1 MKNRKG
7 FTLVELIGVI
17 VILGIVL
24 GLVSIA
30 FVSIN
35 NHIKTTYYKEI
46 ETVLLQTA
54 GEYYTYNQGEAPK
67 VFGSNAEVSIETL
80 VNGKYVEEVKDR
92 NGNDCTGS
100 VVAYKNSYDRTNY
113 YVCLKCSDYETDNA
127 ACRGEVDYSLQMTAT
142 ISDTTTLYQEGS
154 FVKDYVTLTFR
165 TFNDV
170 KEIHIEDE
178 NGEEVKTCNFEIEND
193 IASCKIQID
202 QSGEYTAYG
211 TSENGAKTDEK
222 EIAIKIDKQSPSFD
236 IYENGVLIT
245 DNQSKDATNGN
256 IDLEIN
262 VLNIKDLESGIKS
275 IRYSFEKDEA
285 NFQTVTTP
293 REEFT
298 IAKNLEIGKYT
309 LIVEI
314 EDNVGN
320 KETKTIEYEV
330 YERVSIPIGDVYC
343 NDLTYNGEEQELTKT
358 AGTGFT
364 FINNRGTNA
373 GSYTVRARLNENY
386 HWSDGTNTDKTFT
399 CEIKKATPTLTLS
412 ATSGTVNPG
421 LTVTFTERAN
431 VAGSF
436 TNISSNTSVATV
448 SPASLTNVTANT
460 ARTVTVTGVSHGTST
475 ITVTFTPTDTTNY
488 NTRTATYTVTGYYNE
503 ATVGSC
509 NNLTYNGVSQ
519 TLASGGD
526 NVTYKN
532 AYGTNAGSYTVTVT
546 ALSGYRFSDNTT
558 TKTLNCT
565 INKKSVAVSWGSTTT
580 FTYNGLAQAPS
591 ASASSGVSG
600 ETLNI
605 TRTAGRNAGSYTST
619 ATISSVTGGQGLTSN
634 YTLTGATK
642 AFTIRKATPTLTLSA
657 TSGSVD
663 ADATIT
669 FTERANVAGS
679 FTNISSNTS
688 VATVSPASLTNVAAN
703 TARTVTITGV
713 SHGTST
719 ITVTFKPTDTTN
731 YNTRTAT
738 YTVTGSYKEATVGS
752 CNNLTYNGVSQT
764 LASGGDNVT
773 YKNAYGTNAGSYTV
787 TVTALSGYRFSDNTT
802 TKTLNCTINKKSVA
816 VSWGST
822 TTFTYNGLAQ
832 APSASASSGVSG
844 ETLNITRTAGRN
856 AGSYT
861 STATISSVTGGQG
874 LTSNYTLTG
883 ATKAFTI
890 RKATPTLTLSATS
903 GRVYAGATSS
913 FTVQA
918 SVAGNFSNVSRSTSI
933 ATVSPASLINV
944 AANTARTVTITG
956 VNSGNTT
963 ITVTF
968 TPTDT
973 TNYNTRTATYTVI
986 ANLVSYSVKHY
997 QMNNDGT
1004 NYTLVSTIY
1013 GSGKVGQTVT
1023 GKVNTYANFSSPSAK
1038 SITLTSNSSNNVISY
1053 YYTRTCYGSTCDY
1066 CSQGSPLGECLIEN
1080 ASTIGL
1086 WQSGLSQEDV
1096 DTYRFIGTTSD
1107 QPKNYICFGTKTDC
1121 TGNNFL
1127 HRIIGVFG
1135 SEHQVRLIKAT
1146 SSGTT
1151 YFNRGAMST
1160 ASYNNSNLRSTIE
1173 AIANS
1178 STFGWTSIINGTTKW
1193 SDIVVT
1199 RPVGYFV
1206 SASVYTTSASTS
1218 LNAERVVS
1226 SYFGLR
1232 NAKIFPIAISDLLL
1246 STGSTSLNFKNNYAT
1261 IDSSWMALQAS
1272 EWTFHLR
1279 NTTRAWVINGTGR
1292 LCNGESSL
1300 DSYCSTSGYFSSGSS
1315 YVHNYRANFQLSEN
1329 ALFCGGS
1336 GTSTDPYIIG
1346 YGSC

>member
-170 KEIHIEDE
+170 KKIHIEDE
-178 NGEEVKTCNFEIEND
+178 NGEEVKTCNLEIEND

-412 ATSGTVNPG
+412 ATSG
-421 LTVTFTERAN
+421 
-431 VAGSF
+431 
-436 TNISSNTSVATV
+436 
-448 SPASLTNVTANT
+448 
-460 ARTVTVTGVSHGTST
+460 
-475 ITVTFTPTDTTNY
+475 
-488 NTRTATYTVTGYYNE
+488 
-503 ATVGSC
+503 
-509 NNLTYNGVSQ
+509 
-519 TLASGGD
+519 
-526 NVTYKN
+526 
-532 AYGTNAGSYTVTVT
+532 
-546 ALSGYRFSDNTT
+546 
-558 TKTLNCT
+558 
-565 INKKSVAVSWGSTTT
+565 
-580 FTYNGLAQAPS
+580 
-591 ASASSGVSG
+591 
-600 ETLNI
+600 
-605 TRTAGRNAGSYTST
+605 
-619 ATISSVTGGQGLTSN
+619 
-634 YTLTGATK
+634 
-642 AFTIRKATPTLTLSA
+642 
-657 TSGSVD
+657 SVD

-713 SHGTST
+713 NSGNTT
-719 ITVTFKPTDTTN
+719 ITVTFTPTDTTN

-822 TTFTYNGLAQ
+822 TTFTYNGSAQ

-844 ETLNITRTAGRN
+844 ETLNITRTTGRN

-903 GRVYAGATSS
+903 GSVYAGATSS
-913 FTVQA
+913 FTVRA

-933 ATVSPASLINV
+933 ATVSPASLTNV

-1218 LNAERVVS
+1218 LNAERAVS

-1300 DSYCSTSGYFSSGSS
+1300 DSYCSTSGFFSSGSS